1 MLAGLLWLQQ
11 TWIFFNGGRFVYP
24 MNFDTIAAIATP
36 TGKGGIGIVRIS
48 GDRSVPIVSSLYTPY
63 SSAEKKQDSR
73 FLTKANTS
81 VIFKSHTINYGY
93 IIDPVDQ
100 AVVDEVLVMPM
111 LAPSS
116 YTKED
121 VVEIQTHAGTVVLD
135 IILNLLIKQG
145 VRLAEPGEF
154 TKRAFLNGRID
165 LTQAESVIDIINA
178 RTEQELKLATSHISG
193 AMGLVIRDIRDFLLD
208 FMSIIEASID
218 FPDDVED
225 TLDIDN
231 LTLDFQRHV
240 FDKINLLIQHY
251 KDSFFLRDGIKA
263 IILGRPNVGKSSI
276 MNCLIGD
283 DRVIVSPLPGTT
295 RDMVSESIN
304 INGISVTLCD
314 TAGLHDSSDSVENLG
329 IKKTYDNLTDADLV
343 IFLVDSTCSFTDE
356 DRLIF
361 NKIKNK
367 KILLVI
373 NKSDLVLGGKGYHL
387 PDDLKVD
394 EKVTTSAV
402 LGAGIDR
409 LRELIV
415 KVFLGSDSLGLSSS
429 LIPNLRHKT
438 ALESANKNAAMAIDN
453 LKRSS
458 PPEIIALDIK
468 SAIESLDAITGE
480 KTGLAIVD
488 KIFDRF
494 CIGK

>member
-1 MLAGLLWLQQ
+1 
-11 TWIFFNGGRFVYP
+11 

-36 TGKGGIGIVRIS
+36 AGKGGIGIVRIS
-48 GDRSVPIVSSLYTPY
+48 GDRSVSIVSSLYRPY
-63 SSAEKKQDSR
+63 YSAEKKQDSR
-73 FLTKANTS
+73 FLTKAHTS
-81 VIFKSHTINYGY
+81 LIFKSHTINYGY

-121 VVEIQTHAGTVVLD
+121 VVEIHTHAGNVVLD
-135 IILNLLIKQG
+135 IVLNLLIKKG

-178 RTEQELKLATSHISG
+178 RTEQELKVATAHISG
-193 AMGLVIRDIRDFLLD
+193 AMGLVISDIRDFLLD
-208 FMSIIEASID
+208 FMSLIEASID
-218 FPDDVED
+218 FPDAVDD
-225 TLDIDN
+225 TVDIDS

-240 FDKINLLIQHY
+240 FDKMSLLIQHY
-251 KDSFFLRDGIKA
+251 EDGFFLRDGIKA
-263 IILGRPNVGKSSI
+263 VILGRPNVGKSSI

-304 INGISVTLCD
+304 INGVSVTLCD
-314 TAGLHDSSDSVENLG
+314 TAGLHDSSDSVESLG

-343 IFLVDSTCSFTDE
+343 IFLLDATCPFTDE

-361 NKIKNK
+361 NKIENK
-367 KILLVI
+367 KIVLVI
-373 NKSDLVLGGKGYHL
+373 NKSDLAPGGKGCHL

-394 EKVTTSAV
+394 EIVTTSAV
-402 LGAGIDR
+402 LGVGIDR

-415 KVFLGSDSLGLSSS
+415 KVFPGSGGLSFSSS

-438 ALESANKNAAMAIDN
+438 ALEEANKNVLMAIDN
-453 LKRSS
+453 LKRSAPS
-458 PPEIIALDIK
+458 EIIAIDIK
-468 SAIESLDAITGE
+468 TAIEFLDSITGE
-480 KTGLAIVD
+480 KIGLGIVD